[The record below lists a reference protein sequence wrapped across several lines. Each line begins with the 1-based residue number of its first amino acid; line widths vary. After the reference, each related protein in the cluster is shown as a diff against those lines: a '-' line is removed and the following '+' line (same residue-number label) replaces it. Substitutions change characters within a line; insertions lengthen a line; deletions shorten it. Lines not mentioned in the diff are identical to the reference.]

1 MSQAKSQGE
10 EKQLDNEAVLFYIA
24 STLERHMHL
33 GVIFER
39 KPVAQY

>member
-10 EKQLDNEAVLFYIA
+10 EKQLDKVAALFYIA
-24 STLERHMHL
+24 STPERHMHL